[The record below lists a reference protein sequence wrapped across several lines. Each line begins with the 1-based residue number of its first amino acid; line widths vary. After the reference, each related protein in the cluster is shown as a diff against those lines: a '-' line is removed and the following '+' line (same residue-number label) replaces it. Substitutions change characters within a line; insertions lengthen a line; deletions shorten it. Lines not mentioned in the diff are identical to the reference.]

1 MCTKSYVYFGSYEKE
16 IWSFLES
23 VISWRLFLLTLLFCG
38 GAYSRPGRVQ
48 SVHTYFKY
56 THIILTNAITSE
68 NYSVCLWDN
77 SPAYSFSSYIRTFPT
92 MVDPAY
98 SLPPCH
104 TSSSSTQLIF
114 SIKPAEQKW
123 RKLQNLDIFIINLP
137 QLGDLSFGGSLFLRA
152 LRGGGK

>member
-1 MCTKSYVYFGSYEKE
+1 MCTKSYVYFRSYEKE

-23 VISWRLFLLTLLFCG
+23 VLSWRLFLLTLLFCG
-38 GAYSRPGRVQ
+38 GAYSRLGRVQ

-77 SPAYSFSSYIRTFPT
+77 SPADSFSSYIRTFPT

-137 QLGDLSFGGSLFLRA
+137 QLGDLSLGGAYF
-152 LRGGGK
+152 